1 MKISMLLYGVKVRF
15 SVPDVPLTRSRL
27 KSAIERM
34 KTGQVKEYWVQDYVK
49 KNGKKLGFS
58 NLVQHEIGA
67 DFTGVYQGKRVKI
80 EVEVLSGNFIKHG
93 HGRGWANILVV
104 LSPVGQRIK
113 GIKTI
118 YLNLEDFVRW
128 WWPRSGGYKAM
139 KDIERRLDW
148 VANVFASEF
157 REACGDKDREM
168 STCSECDLCPY
179 FGGTVEGDELCQ
191 FIDSPHDHPGFA
203 TEYFRAMATHY
214 LKKRRLLEKVLSG
227 KISTTKIFKR
237 ICPSCGKKF
246 EPHFPNQIYCSKYCL
261 KRSA

>member
-27 KSAIERM
+27 KSVIERM
-34 KTGQVKEYWVQDYVK
+34 KAGKVKEYWVQEYVK

-58 NLVQHEIGA
+58 NLVQREIGA
-67 DFTGVYQGKRVKI
+67 DFTGVYQGNRVKI

-104 LSPVGQRIK
+104 LSPVGPRIK

-139 KDIERRLDW
+139 NDIERRLDW
-148 VANVFASEF
+148 VAGVFESEF
-157 REACGDKDREM
+157 REACGDRGRES
-168 STCSECDLCPY
+168 STCPECDLCPY
-179 FGGTVEGDELCQ
+179 FEFT
-191 FIDSPHDHPGFA
+191 P
-203 TEYFRAMATHY
+203 EYFREIATHY
-214 LKKRRLLEKVLSG
+214 LKKRGILGKVLSG
-227 KISTTKIFKR
+227 GLSLKMIFQR
-237 ICPSCGKKF
+237 TCPACGKKF
-246 EPHFPNQIYCSKYCL
+246 KLNFPRQFYCSKYCF